1 MKPQPM
7 SESIPAILE
16 TERLLLRPPIMD
28 DAQAIFQSYA
38 QSPEV
43 AKYLVWKPHASIH
56 ETRQFLSICLSV
68 IQSGSSHPKVVT
80 LRATGEVIGM
90 VDIRVKGP
98 LGDLGYVLAAAHWG
112 KGLASEAVSCLVN
125 TAWKIPTLYR
135 IWATCDVDNK
145 ASARVMEKAGMQREG
160 ILRRWIVHPNIAET
174 PRDSYCYAKVR

>member
-1 MKPQPM
+1 MPEPKPALL
-7 SESIPAILE
+7 IPAVIE
-16 TERLLLRPPIMD
+16 TARLVMRQPTMD
-28 DAQAIFQSYA
+28 DTAAIFQSYA
-38 QSPEV
+38 QSAEV

-56 ETRQFLSICLSV
+56 ETKQFLSICLSA
-68 IQSGSSHPKVVT
+68 IQSGSSQPKVIA

-98 LGDLGYVLAAAHWG
+98 MGDLGYVLAAAHWG
-112 KGLASEAVSCLVN
+112 QGLATEAVTTLLN

-160 ILRRWIVHPNIAET
+160 ILRRWIVHPNISDQ